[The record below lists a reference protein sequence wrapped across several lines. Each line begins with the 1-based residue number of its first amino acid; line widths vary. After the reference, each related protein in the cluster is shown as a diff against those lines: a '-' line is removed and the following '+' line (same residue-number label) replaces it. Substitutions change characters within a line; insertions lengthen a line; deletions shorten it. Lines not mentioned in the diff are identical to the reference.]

1 MSFFRQYIAPL
12 FVVLIFLVALLAVSA
27 RIFLPGDMEAA
38 APIGLVSSHLV
49 SSQGLGRSLMFPG
62 GRSAIAL
69 LTEPEPASMNR
80 LDRGINPVSQVSEVS
95 PVEVS
100 QVRANLTVS
109 ASARPDSLPLPPN
122 LTSPEAVAG
131 ATAATASQS
140 DAGLAVAPT
149 PNSHLEP
156 LANLPPSLMV
166 LVKGSAPEDEL
177 SADL

>member
-38 APIGLVSSHLV
+38 APIGLVSG
-49 SSQGLGRSLMFPG
+49 QGLGRSLMFPG
-62 GRSAIAL
+62 SRSTIAL

-80 LDRGINPVSQVSEVS
+80 LDRGINPVSQVN
-95 PVEVS
+95 PVS
-100 QVRANLTVS
+100 QIRENLTVS
-109 ASARPDSLPLPPN
+109 ASDRPVSLPLSPD
-122 LTSPEAVAG
+122 LTLPKAVAGATAG

-140 DAGLAVAPT
+140 DSGLALAPT